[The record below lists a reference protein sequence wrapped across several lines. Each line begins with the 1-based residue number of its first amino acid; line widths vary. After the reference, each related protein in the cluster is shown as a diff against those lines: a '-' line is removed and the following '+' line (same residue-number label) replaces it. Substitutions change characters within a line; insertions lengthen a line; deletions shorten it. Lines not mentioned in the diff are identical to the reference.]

1 MKTIKLLF
9 AAFAA
14 PLTLQAATISLPAG
28 TTNATSPDPAIAGN
42 VVVNAGTLIN
52 AEVDITNT
60 GNATTGSWSGSGRGG
75 TSIDLVN
82 ILGNPVASV
91 DLRTQTS
98 MTSTAIN
105 FNAVSTTSGTLGL
118 VLGAVNLQSV
128 VGAGLI
134 QTWGASVNLTQL
146 GLNFDANTTYS
157 LTFDLTQ
164 STSLLGQLS
173 PAVFNNFSATVGDQG
188 GTYGQ
193 GVLPAGLLG
202 ITDIFGGSG
211 TATLTFT
218 TDAVIDGPVIA
229 RFGATALADTDLLG
243 GLLGVPNSTLY
254 SISGLEVNSV
264 PEPSAAAM
272 MALIAGFL
280 GIFRKRR

>member
-1 MKTIKLLF
+1 MKMTKLFLT
-9 AAFAA
+9 AFAA
-14 PLTLQAATISLPAG
+14 PLSLQAATINLPAG
-28 TTNATSPDPAIAGN
+28 TTNANSPDPSIAGT
-42 VVVNAGTLIN
+42 VVVNAGPLIN

-105 FNAVSTTSGTLGL
+105 FNAISTTSGTLGL
-118 VLGAVNLQSV
+118 VLGAVNLQSI

-193 GVLPAGLLG
+193 GALPAGLLG
-202 ITDIFGGSG
+202 ITDIFGASG

-264 PEPSAAAM
+264 PEPAAA
-272 MALIAGFL
+272 ALAAVFAGL
-280 GIFRKRR
+280 LVIRRKRR

>member
-1 MKTIKLLF
+1 MKMTKLFLT
-9 AAFAA
+9 AFAA
-14 PLTLQAATISLPAG
+14 PLSLQAATINLPAG
-28 TTNATSPDPAIAGN
+28 TTNANSPDPSIAGT
-42 VVVNAGTLIN
+42 VVVNAGLLIN

-75 TSIDLVN
+75 TSIELVN
-82 ILGNPVASV
+82 GLGNPVAAV

-105 FNAVSTTSGTLGL
+105 FNAISTTSGTLGL
-118 VLGAVNLQSV
+118 VLGAVNLQSI

-134 QTWGASVNLTQL
+134 QTWGAAVNLTAL
-146 GLNFDANTTYS
+146 GLNFDANTTYN

-193 GVLPAGLLG
+193 GALPAGLLG
-202 ITDIFGGSG
+202 ITDIFGASG

-229 RFGATALADTDLLG
+229 RFGATAIADTDLLG

-254 SISGLEVNSV
+254 SISGLDVNSV
-264 PEPSAAAM
+264 PEPAAA
-272 MALIAGFL
+272 ALAAVFAGL
-280 GIFRKRR
+280 LVIRRKRR